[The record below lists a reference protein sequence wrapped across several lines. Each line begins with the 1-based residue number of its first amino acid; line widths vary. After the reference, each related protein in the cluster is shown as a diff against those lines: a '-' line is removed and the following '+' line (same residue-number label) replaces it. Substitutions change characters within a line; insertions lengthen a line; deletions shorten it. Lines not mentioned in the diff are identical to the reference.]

1 MVTKRRR
8 TDIADVS
15 NTVSLYALV
24 CLIILFGLIV
34 TYGWS
39 TMLSPVIVLPHEWP
53 EYLSP
58 LFSLLRY
65 LAGISIAIAGIIL
78 AKAVSA
84 ERIRIAQESTPK
96 FTNTWKA
103 YFLVLLLISALGTMN
118 TMFMQT
124 QQTSVLGDVVSQTRN
139 HLQQLKYKIDEKLA
153 TQAYDQQRINIDQMF
168 ANFEKELRNPANC
181 GFGAQ
186 SNMRFQELQS
196 QLPKL
201 KPLALGSGAC
211 QNVDALIAGYR
222 DTVNKLTDDLPDPV
236 TKKRFLQRKALTEKV
251 EKTISQIEEMKVKNP
266 NLDKAVALPI
276 LTSAWNT
283 YAQTRVEVQLLGG
296 TSLDIP
302 EEIVN
307 KNVVGMGH
315 ITQIIP
321 LLISQFDNPLTYLII
336 FCAVLFDVLL
346 VEFFSRHLHS
356 HVGKKEEVYFSSPNG
371 SNSHKARNLF
381 EE

>member
-1 MVTKRRR
+1 MVSKRRR
-8 TDIADVS
+8 TDISEVS
-15 NTVSLYALV
+15 NTVSLASLV
-24 CLIILFGLIV
+24 CLIILFGIIV

-39 TMLSPVIVLPHEWP
+39 TMLLPVITLPNGWS

-58 LFSLLRY
+58 VFNFLRY
-65 LAGISIAIAGIIL
+65 IAGLSIAIAGVIL

-84 ERIRIAQESTPK
+84 ERIRISQEANPK
-96 FTNTWKA
+96 YTNTWKA

-124 QQTSVLGDVVSQTRN
+124 QQTSVLGDVVSETRN
-139 HLQQLKYKIDEKLA
+139 HLQQLKFKIDEKLA
-153 TQAYDQQRINIDQMF
+153 TQAYDQQRIKIDQVF

-196 QLPKL
+196 QLPTL

-211 QNVDALIAGYR
+211 QNVDALITGYR
-222 DTVNKLTDDLPDPV
+222 DTVNKLTDDLPDPI
-236 TKKRFLQRKALTEKV
+236 TKKRYLQRKALTEKI
-251 EKTISQIEEMKVKNP
+251 EQTIKQIEDMKVKNP
-266 NLDKAVALPI
+266 DLDKSTALPI
-276 LTSAWNT
+276 LTTAWNI
-283 YAQTRVEVQLLGG
+283 YAQTRVEVQLLSG

-302 EEIVN
+302 AEIVN

-321 LLISQFDNPLTYLII
+321 LLFTQLNNPLTYLII
-336 FCAVLFDVLL
+336 LSAVIFDVLL
-346 VEFFSRHLHS
+346 IEFFARHLHS
-356 HVGKKEEVYFSSPNG
+356 NVGNREESEFTT
-371 SNSHKARNLF
+371 SNSSSKARNLF
-381 EE
+381 ED